1 MSQGREYRF
10 GEFAVTPETWQL
22 TRGGQ
27 EVHVEPTVLKL
38 LIYLLENRDHLVSKD
53 ELLDA
58 VWGKTLVSES
68 ALSKA
73 VARLRKVLAD
83 DSAHPRYVETAHSL
97 GYRFIADVETID
109 GDVKIP
115 PSASFS
121 RRATVWVLVLVGVL
135 TVGVWLFRVDL
146 VSRWSDERAS
156 AESRRFSS
164 LAVLPLDNL
173 TGDTGQDYFV
183 EGLHEVLITDL
194 SKISGLRVISRQSS
208 MRYQGSDKTA
218 PEIASELNV
227 DVLVEGGV
235 LQDGQQ
241 VRVIAQL
248 IDGRTDEHIWA
259 ETFDRDMQDV
269 LTLLSDIARSISDE
283 IEIELLPREREHLA
297 ATGPS
302 NPDAINAYLKGR
314 YALRRFRP
322 DSFQIA
328 LQFFHEAVDI
338 DPDFTLAWAGLAAA
352 HLMNAYF
359 GNGPPGESVKAAE
372 TAAVK
377 SLQLD
382 AQSFA
387 GHAVLGWVRLFTWD
401 WAGAGEAFE
410 KALELN
416 PNDATTY
423 HGYADYLTVT
433 GRPEEG
439 LAQVMRGQSLD
450 PFSAMASVPVVF
462 HLYMMHRYDEAIEEA
477 QELLQVNP
485 DLPVNLPLMMI
496 YWQQEKYEDAISQY
510 RMALNRW
517 RDQELLAALEKGYIE
532 AGPRGALLFVAD
544 KMAARADT
552 SYVDPFR
559 IASTYAL
566 AGDSS
571 AALTWLEAA
580 VDQRSLELVYIT
592 VRPEFDF
599 LREHTR
605 YLELLNR
612 LGLSG

>member
-1 MSQGREYRF
+1 MSQGHEYRF
-10 GEFAVTPETWQL
+10 GEFVVAPETWQL

-38 LIYLLENRDHLVSKD
+38 LIYLLENREHLVSKD
-53 ELLDA
+53 ELLEA
-58 VWGKTLVSES
+58 VWGRTLVSES

-83 DSAHPRYVETAHSL
+83 DPAHPRYIETAHSM
-97 GYRFIADVETID
+97 GYRFIADVE
-109 GDVKIP
+109 KIGADEKAP
-115 PSASFS
+115 KPASNS
-121 RRATVWVLVLVGVL
+121 RRAATWVLVIAGIL
-135 TVGVWLFRVDL
+135 TIGAWLFRMDL
-146 VSRWSDERAS
+146 APRWSDEEAS

-173 TGDTGQDYFV
+173 TGDAGQDYFV

-235 LQDGQQ
+235 LQGGQQ

-259 ETFDRDMQDV
+259 ATFDRDMQDV
-269 LTLLSDIARSISDE
+269 LALLSDVARSISDE

-297 ATGPS
+297 GTGPS
-302 NPDAINAYLKGR
+302 NPDAIDAYLKGR
-314 YALRRFRP
+314 YALRKFRP
-322 DSFQIA
+322 ESFQIA
-328 LQFFHEAVDI
+328 LQYFHEAVEI
-338 DPDFTLAWAGLAAA
+338 DPDFTLAWAGMAAA

-359 GNGPPGESVKAAE
+359 GNGPPGKSVMAAE

-377 SLQLD
+377 CLQLD

-387 GHAVLGWVRLFTWD
+387 GHAVLGWVRLFSWD
-401 WAGAGEAFE
+401 WVGAGEAFE
-410 KALELN
+410 IALELN

-462 HLYMMHRYDEAIEEA
+462 HLYMMRRYNDAVEEA
-477 QELLQVNP
+477 QELLQMNP
-485 DLPVNLPLMMI
+485 GLPVHLPLMMT
-496 YWQQEKYEDAISQY
+496 YWKQEKYEDAITQY
-510 RMALNRW
+510 RKALNRW

-532 AGPRGALLFVAD
+532 AGPRGALLSVAD
-544 KMAARADT
+544 EMAARAD
-552 SYVDPFR
+552 SGYVDPFR
-559 IASTYAL
+559 IASNYAL
-566 AGDSS
+566 AGNSS
-571 AALTWLEAA
+571 AALMWLEAA
-580 VDQRSLELVYIT
+580 VDQHSLELVYIT

-599 LREHTR
+599 LRNNAR
-605 YLELLNR
+605 YRELLKR
-612 LGLSG
+612 LGL